1 MIYCKKSKLKRYLG
15 LSKNMDTAIRFLL
28 ENDLN
33 TLQLGRNEISD
44 TVYANRFD
52 YETLPE
58 DGQLFETHIQ
68 YTDIHM
74 VMSGRELIMAADEA
88 SLHETS
94 RDESSDYIASDGDWQ
109 CRFRLSTDDVLIV
122 FPGEAHKVKCA
133 DGNPCFV
140 KKLVVKVPEEK

>member
-1 MIYCKKSKLKRYLG
+1 MIYCKKNELKRYFG
-15 LSKNMDTAIRFLL
+15 LSEHMDTAIRFLL
-28 ENDLN
+28 ENNLN
-33 TLQLGRNEISD
+33 ALQTGRNEIND

-52 YETLPE
+52 YETRPE
-58 DGQLFETHIQ
+58 EGQLFETHIR

-74 VMSGRELIMAADEA
+74 VLSGRELIMASDEA

-94 RDESSDYIASDGDWQ
+94 GDENADYIASDGDWQ

-133 DGNPCFV
+133 DGAPCFV
-140 KKLVVKVPEEK
+140 KKLVVKVPES